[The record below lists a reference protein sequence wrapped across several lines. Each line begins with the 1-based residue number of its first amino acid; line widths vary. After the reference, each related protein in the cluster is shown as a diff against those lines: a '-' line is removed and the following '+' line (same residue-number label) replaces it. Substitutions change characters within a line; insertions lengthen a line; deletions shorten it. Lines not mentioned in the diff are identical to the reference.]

1 MSYLAEIQPLPQAA
15 AAYKI
20 WIFAPISA
28 IFAVFGRLV
37 RGVTTGGA
45 IAGAVVCFTLLWAA
59 GIRGFAALFT
69 VFALTWVSTRIGY
82 ARKQRLG
89 TAERRSGRDA
99 LQVLANLG
107 TAAACAVL
115 YVLFPHSWV
124 FAGMAAALAEAAAD
138 TVSSEVGQAMGG
150 VPRLITTWR
159 EVERGTNGAITGI
172 GTAAGSLAA
181 IIVAFVFFAFGEVG
195 RFLFVVIAFSAIAGM
210 LADSLL
216 GATLEGRKGIENNI
230 VNFVSTLV
238 AAVLAFHL
246 AV

>member
-15 AAYKI
+15 AAHKI
-20 WIFAPISA
+20 WIFALISA

-45 IAGAVVCFTLLWAA
+45 IAGTVVCFVLLWAA
-59 GIRGFAALFT
+59 GISGFAALLT

-82 ARKQRLG
+82 SRKQRLG

-99 LQVLANLG
+99 LQVTANLG

-124 FAGMAAALAEAAAD
+124 FAGTAAALAEAAAD
-138 TVSSEVGQAMGG
+138 TVSSEVGQATGG

-159 EVERGTNGAITGI
+159 EVERGTNGAVTGI
-172 GTAAGSLAA
+172 GTATGILAA
-181 IIVAFVFFAFGEVG
+181 VAIAYVFLVFREIGLVA
-195 RFLFVVIAFSAIAGM
+195 FVVIAFSSVLGM
-210 LADSLL
+210 IFDSFL
-216 GATLEGRKGIENNI
+216 GATVEGRGPVGNNL
-230 VNFVSTLV
+230 VNFLSTLA
-238 AAVLAFHL
+238 AAVVASLL
-246 AV
+246 IS